1 MHKYV
6 ELPFIM
12 NTVGFCGSGKSHMIK
27 YLIKSLKPQL
37 NCIMVIS
44 NTAAFTQDYDFLS
57 ELGIKN
63 YIFGSLDAETAIK
76 TLMKIQKR
84 NREKN
89 NPCNVLLI
97 FDDIFGSINNSKV
110 FKDLVSTYRHY
121 NISIIFS
128 AQYVSGSVTYLR
140 EISNY
145 IILFNQRT
153 QSALKLAYES
163 YFAAEYESF
172 GDFKNHFVKKLL
184 PYHFYFINR
193 VNDSKTI
200 MVAPSNV

>member
-1 MHKYV
+1 
-6 ELPFIM
+6 
-12 NTVGFCGSGKSHMIK
+12 
-27 YLIKSLKPQL
+27 
-37 NCIMVIS
+37 
-44 NTAAFTQDYDFLS
+44 
-57 ELGIKN
+57 
-63 YIFGSLDAETAIK
+63 
-76 TLMKIQKR
+76 MKIQKR

-163 YFAAEYESF
+163 YFAAEYAEELRHSKAWQL
-172 GDFKNHFVKKLL
+172 DYADETKKLIEN
-184 PYHFYFINR
+184 H
-193 VNDSKTI
+193 
-200 MVAPSNV
+200 